1 MTDKKKKGNV
11 FWPPAGGCAAVL
23 SLCPPVQAEENV
35 QSQDGGEPAEGL
47 CAHYPAHDEG

>member
-11 FWPPAGGCAAVL
+11 FCLLLAVVLQFSVCAR
-23 SLCPPVQAEENV
+23 PVQAEENV

>member
-11 FWPPAGGCAAVL
+11 FCLLLAVVLQFSVCAR
-23 SLCPPVQAEENV
+23 PVQAGENV

-47 CAHYPAHDEG
+47 